1 MTSKRSRPWLGPW
14 LTTSQPGGNSGRD
27 PRVRNAEA
35 RSATLGYV
43 GAIFTGPLI
52 PLVMYVIGRR
62 RSPFPRFHAAMA
74 LNLSLTGLLYEVC
87 CLILCGLLLLD
98 TLTVALVVT
107 IPVGFGIWLSV
118 VKYLIRGIGAANRG
132 ERYDVP
138 AWICARIAKP

>member
-1 MTSKRSRPWLGPW
+1 MSKRPLPGLGPW
-14 LTTSQPGGNSGRD
+14 LTRSQPGGSSDQD
-27 PRVRNAEA
+27 PRVREAEA
-35 RSATLGYV
+35 RSAMLGYL
-43 GAIFTGPLI
+43 GAIFTGPLA

-62 RSPFPRFHAAMA
+62 RPPSVRFHAAMA
-74 LNLSLTGLLYEVC
+74 LNLSLTGLLYGVC
-87 CLILCGLLLLD
+87 CLILFGMLLLD

-138 AWICARIAKP
+138 AWICARMVKP